1 MTGFVFLVA
10 VLGPSVILGLPVA
23 VHPQLRHLSLA
34 ARASVAWA
42 TGCLFLTVMLTVISA
57 IGLPWTPWWIVL
69 ACCTALALSGSLIRS
84 NRAVTPASAVL
95 APPRLSIAS
104 LCFTVIAGGGLY
116 AFVFGFATSADLSY
130 FWGVKATHFALER
143 GIDFELLRQPY
154 MVHLHP
160 NYPPLWPVLLGWGAM
175 TAHSMP
181 WLAISPLTWLC
192 LTATATIIFSLL
204 EARLARRA
212 ATLVTCLW
220 YATLTA
226 LMVTSFS
233 GGNADAF
240 LVLFLSVAL
249 VVIVTEVKE
258 ESPHLRW
265 LVALALAGAVF
276 TKSEGFIAATLVVA
290 GTAIRDIAWRR
301 QAILRQTVL
310 VITPAAVTAALWVL
324 VRIAHDI
331 RLTDPI
337 RETAFQLSFDHIDLI
352 LKVCARIL
360 VTGAVAAGWMAPL
373 AAVVI
378 AGRGRLRQAI
388 PAFVTALGIL
398 GFAVIYYLHA
408 VGDPL
413 QLIVW
418 TFPRLI
424 QPAISAWILGCGVA
438 VFSAAGELNPEII
451 ATRET
456 GR

>member
-1 MTGFVFLVA
+1 VTGAVFLVA

-23 VHPQLRHLSLA
+23 VHPELRHLSVA
-34 ARASVAWA
+34 ARASIAWA
-42 TGCLFLTVMLTVISA
+42 IGCFFLTVALTLISA
-57 IGLPWTPWWIVL
+57 IGLPWTPWLIVL
-69 ACCTALALSGSLIRS
+69 VCCAALTLSGRLIRRS
-84 NRAVTPASAVL
+84 RAVTPASEVL
-95 APPRLSIAS
+95 APCRFSIAS

-116 AFVFGFATSADLSY
+116 AFVFGFAASADLSY

-143 GIDFELLRQPY
+143 GIDFELLRQPH
-154 MVHLHP
+154 MIHLHP

-175 TAHSMP
+175 TARSMP

-192 LTATATIIFSLL
+192 LTATAAIVFSLL
-204 EARLARRA
+204 EARLGRRA

-220 YATLTA
+220 YATLTT

-240 LVLFLSVAL
+240 LLLFLSVAL
-249 VVIVTEVKE
+249 VVIVTEVRE
-258 ESPHLRW
+258 EPSNLHW
-265 LVALALAGAVF
+265 LAAVALAGAVF
-276 TKSEGFIAATLVVA
+276 TKSEGFVAAALIAAGTL
-290 GTAIRDIAWRR
+290 IRDVAWRR
-301 QAILRQTVL
+301 QAIIRQTAFL
-310 VITPAAVTAALWVL
+310 IAPAAVTAALWVL

-337 RETAFQLSFDHIDLI
+337 RETVFQLSFDHIDLI

-360 VTGAVAAGWMAPL
+360 VKGAVAAGWMAPL
-373 AAVVI
+373 IAVVI

-398 GFAVIYYLHA
+398 GFAFIYYLHA

-438 VFSAAGELNPEII
+438 AFSVAGEPNPEII
-451 ATRET
+451 ATRKT